1 MRVCL
6 KFFCASWVAVLAC
19 FAPSLAA
26 VGAAELTL
34 DRGAVVGLV
43 EAALPGPLELDV
55 PGLGSL
61 TIVVSS
67 PAKLRFTDGAVE
79 AGFDLT
85 VAEIDWTTRID
96 VRLVP
101 DVERFSGVVRLVP
114 ESVVPR
120 TSLPFRL
127 DLAGWFG
134 SIDLPRRIDWE
145 MQLTGGE
152 PVTVSCFVHGL
163 RVGEERL
170 HIELGLMSK

>member
-1 MRVCL
+1 MCVGL

-67 PAKLRFTDGAVE
+67 PMKLRFTDGAVE

-85 VAEIDWTTRID
+85 VAEIDWTTRI
-96 VRLVP
+96 
-101 DVERFSGVVRLVP
+101 ERT
-114 ESVVPR
+114 
-120 TSLPFRL
+120 TSPPSR
-127 DLAGWFG
+127 
-134 SIDLPRRIDWE
+134 PP
-145 MQLTGGE
+145 LTGQ
-152 PVTVSCFVHGL
+152 PATPL
-163 RVGEERL
+163 RPRSG
-170 HIELGLMSK
+170 